1 MRNVLNIESA
11 IPLLS
16 SFGCEF
22 PPFAIELQ
30 SMRVLVTGAKGFLGR
45 NLSAHL
51 MENGHEVLS
60 YDRENS
66 PEDLKSYLAQADFI
80 VHLAGINR
88 PLKEEEFLDG
98 NVNFT
103 KTLLD
108 LLKESGR
115 RIPLFFSSSTQAEKD
130 NPYGHSKKLAE
141 DQIFS
146 FAEESG
152 NPVYVYRLYN
162 VYGKW
167 CRPNYNSV
175 IATWCHSIAR
185 GEPITINE
193 AAPAIDFVYIDDVCN
208 EILSLIEGRKSPD
221 SKLIHRP
228 EPHDT
233 VSLKEI
239 ARLLR
244 SFRESRVNASVPEID
259 TPFKKK
265 LYSTYLSYLPEGEF
279 SYGLKGHVDSRGSFT
294 EILKKEGFG
303 QISVNVIK
311 PGITKGN
318 HYHHTK
324 NEKFLVLRG
333 ECLTEFRRIDS
344 DDVIS
349 YRTRGDRPEVIDIPP
364 GYTHSIANTGK
375 EDAIVLMWANEPFDP
390 ENPDTHRLNVEEEK
404 Q

>member
-1 MRNVLNIESA
+1 MRI
-11 IPLLS
+11 
-16 SFGCEF
+16 
-22 PPFAIELQ
+22 
-30 SMRVLVTGAKGFLGR
+30 LVTGAKGFLGR

-115 RIPLFFSSSTQAEKD
+115 RIPLFFSSSTQAERD

-208 EILSLIEGRKSPD
+208 EILSLIEGSKSPD
-221 SKLIHRP
+221 PKLIHHP

-265 LYSTYLSYLPEGEF
+265 LYSTYLSYLPEGGF

-349 YRTRGDRPEVIDIPP
+349 YRTRGDKPEVIDIPP
-364 GYTHSIANTGK
+364 GYTHSIANIGK

-390 ENPDTHRLNVEEEK
+390 DNPDTYRLNVEEK
-404 Q
+404 TQ

>member
-1 MRNVLNIESA
+1 MRI
-11 IPLLS
+11 
-16 SFGCEF
+16 
-22 PPFAIELQ
+22 
-30 SMRVLVTGAKGFLGR
+30 LVTGAKGFLGR

-88 PLKEEEFLDG
+88 PPKEEGFLDG

-115 RIPLFFSSSTQAEKD
+115 RRIPLFFSSSTQANQE
-130 NPYGHSKKLAE
+130 NPYGRSKKLAE
-141 DQIFS
+141 DQV
-146 FAEESG
+146 FAFAKETG

-193 AAPAIDFVYIDDVCN
+193 AAHAIDFVYIDDVCN
-208 EILSLIEGRKSPD
+208 EILSIIEGRKSPD
-221 SKLIHRP
+221 PKVIHHP

-294 EILKKEGFG
+294 EILKKEGCG

-349 YRTRGDRPEVIDIPP
+349 YRTRGDKPEVIDIPP
-364 GYTHSIANTGK
+364 GYTHSIANIGK

-390 ENPDTHRLNVEEEK
+390 DNPDTYRLNVEEK
-404 Q
+404 MQ

>member
-1 MRNVLNIESA
+1 MRI
-11 IPLLS
+11 
-16 SFGCEF
+16 
-22 PPFAIELQ
+22 
-30 SMRVLVTGAKGFLGR
+30 LVTGAKGFLGR

-130 NPYGHSKKLAE
+130 NLYGHSKKLAE

-175 IATWCHSIAR
+175 IATWCNAISR
-185 GEPITINE
+185 GDPIQINPS
-193 AAPAIDFVYIDDVCN
+193 APAIDFVYVDDVCR
-208 EILSLIEGRKSPD
+208 EILSLIEGRKHPNTEE
-221 SKLIHRP
+221 IHHP
-228 EPHDT
+228 EPHDR
-233 VSLKEI
+233 VSLPEI
-239 ARLLR
+239 ARLLS
-244 SFRESRVNASVPEID
+244 SFKESRDKALVPEID

-265 LYSTYLSYLPEGEF
+265 LYSTYLSYLPENEF
-279 SYGLKGHVDSRGSFT
+279 SYALKTHEDDRGSFT
-294 EILKKEGFG
+294 EFLKSDRCG
-303 QISVNVIK
+303 QVSVNLIK
-311 PGITKGN
+311 PGVVKGN

-333 ECLTEFRRIDS
+333 ECETKLRRIGS
-344 DDVIS
+344 DVILK
-349 YRTRGDRPEVIDIPP
+349 YRTSGEKLQPIDIPP
-364 GYTHSIANTGK
+364 GYTHSIANVG
-375 EDAIVLMWANEPFDP
+375 EEEAIVLMWANEPFDP
-390 ENPDTHRLNVEEEK
+390 ENPDTYRLNVEEK
-404 Q
+404 MQ